1 MPSREAGMRQHALLA
16 SVLLLVG
23 ATRPAAAETLRC
35 GSVLIQEGAE
45 ACYVVAKCGDPTS
58 KQVIR
63 EPVYSAEGYATGEIA
78 ETQIWRYYRG
88 PGQFVAILKIADG
101 VVQSIEFEKHYG
113 QPSAEPSH

>member
-1 MPSREAGMRQHALLA
+1 MRPHALLA
-16 SVLLLVG
+16 IVLLLVS

-45 ACYVVAKCGDPTS
+45 ASYVLAKCGDPTS
-58 KQVIR
+58 KQIIR

-78 ETQIWRYYRG
+78 ETQIWRYNRG
-88 PGQFVAILKIADG
+88 PGQFPAILKIANG
-101 VVQSIEFEKHYG
+101 VVQSIDFEKHYG

>member
-1 MPSREAGMRQHALLA
+1 MPRREAGMRRPVVLA
-16 SVLLLVG
+16 IVLFLMS

-45 ACYVVAKCGDPTS
+45 ASYVLAKCGDPTS
-58 KQVIR
+58 KQIVR

-78 ETQIWRYYRG
+78 ETQVWRYYRG
-88 PGQFVAILKIADG
+88 PGQFPAILKIADG